1 MNEVRKY
8 FGYADLREFRADW
21 SALSPVDKAE
31 LRGGIEDKSLTYPD
45 RKEVAEA
52 A

>member
-8 FGYADLREFRADW
+8 FGYANVRDFRADW
-21 SALSPVDKAE
+21 SALTEADKAE
-31 LRGGIEDKSLTYPD
+31 LRNGVADGSLTYPD
-45 RKEVAEA
+45 RDALTLA